1 MFIYEYDIKIRT
13 NDLDKNDHLTPKA
26 LLSIFQD
33 AAGEHALKGGFGY
46 EESLKQNVFWM
57 VVRNKIELFRQ
68 PEAFEIL
75 HIVTWPEKSGRIETN
90 RNYKVLDKNGNIV
103 AQGISKWV
111 NVDVNTRRIVRAMKL
126 DIKEEDYVQ
135 EKLYD
140 DLPKIEDFS
149 IDMDSLKTIQS
160 NYTDLDHNGH
170 VNNSSYADFI
180 IDTIEELQ
188 NKEFT
193 LFEINYIKEMK
204 AYSCV
209 HIGYVREGNLFKV
222 KGFVEDELC
231 FNALVKIKE

>member
-1 MFIYEYDIKIRT
+1 MFSYEYDLKIRT
-13 NDLDKNDHLTPKA
+13 NDLYKNDHMTPKA

-46 EESLKQNVFWM
+46 EDSLKQNVFWM

-90 RNYKVLDKNGNIV
+90 RNYKLLDKEGNIV

-126 DIKEEDYVQ
+126 DIKEEEYVQ

-140 DLPKIEDFS
+140 DLPKIEDFT
-149 IDMDSLKTIQS
+149 IDMNSLKITYS
-160 NYTDLDHNGH
+160 SYTDLDHNGH
-170 VNNSSYADFI
+170 VNNTNYADYI
-180 IDTIEELQ
+180 LNTIEELQ

-193 LFEINYIKEMK
+193 SFEINYIKEVK
-204 AYSCV
+204 AYSQV
-209 HIGYVREGNLFKV
+209 QIGYVRENNIYKI
-222 KGFVEDELC
+222 KGFVDDELC
-231 FNALVKIKE
+231 FSAIIKIK